1 MAQPQVISSQ
11 SPLAAKIWLPRP
23 DWLSAATA
31 IATTPS
37 PNAISTKVPRNSAD
51 SSPHTVC
58 RQRPRAPSAPAA
70 RADILVT
77 PFRARAPPS
86 ALLATVTSWDAWDSR
101 AVPAPAA
108 PSRRGAGDGAA
119 RPCRRPLRRRTRRRL
134 PCPFPH
140 HAVGTRISR
149 RISRRNPSPTQ
160 PRGWSKPL
168 IRSSPQALVFAL
180 SRALVLPL
188 ELGAV
193 QLGVEAAAGQQLVV
207 AAALDHAAVVDHQD
221 PVGLADGR
229 QPVGDHQRG
238 AAGQG
243 GLERPLD
250 RDLGLGV
257 QVGGGL
263 VEHDDA
269 GGLEQQPGDRQALL
283 LAAGEAVAAVADD
296 GVEPVGQQRDQS

>member
-86 ALLATVTSWDAWDSR
+86 ALLATVTSWDAWDGR

-119 RPCRRPLRRRTRRRL
+119 RPCRRPLRRRTRRQL

-140 HAVGTRISR
+140 HAVGH
-149 RISRRNPSPTQ
+149 
-160 PRGWSKPL
+160 
-168 IRSSPQALVFAL
+168 AHFA
-180 SRALVLPL
+180 SQSESYP
-188 ELGAV
+188 
-193 QLGVEAAAGQQLVV
+193 AAGVV
-207 AAALDHAAVVDHQD
+207 ETADQVKPTD
-221 PVGLADGR
+221 PR
-229 QPVGDHQRG
+229 FH
-238 AAGQG
+238 
-243 GLERPLD
+243 
-250 RDLGLGV
+250 
-257 QVGGGL
+257 
-263 VEHDDA
+263 
-269 GGLEQQPGDRQALL
+269 
-283 LAAGEAVAAVADD
+283 
-296 GVEPVGQQRDQS
+296 VEPCPGPAARTGCGRARRRGRRRP